1 MSEEQL
7 NGKVEDTSS
16 YKVHVL
22 YYDRG
27 SYVIPALHCT
37 LYKDMPDYM
46 EYADA
51 INQDQYK
58 VMEATLDYHT
68 LKPIEEGGD
77 DIMAYLVD
85 KGFDRDAL
93 RNGLTSCCNDDYVTI
108 VRGIHDVSEYA
119 VQMDPSKFIEWA
131 AGAGMAAGLEFEDI
145 NTEELFLPQ
154 WWLKETGVPASDI
167 GWETHCGELL
177 EARKISECKSIT
189 TMVSTADDFVNR
201 IDIEFAD
208 GSTRSFRPY
217 RVSYNRLSYKDNAV
231 CMGECASR

>member
-1 MSEEQL
+1 MSEEQF

-16 YKVHVL
+16 YEVHVL

-37 LYKDMPDYM
+37 LYKDMPDNMKYV
-46 EYADA
+46 DDRKL
-51 INQDQYK
+51 DQYK

-68 LKPIEEGGD
+68 LKPVEEGGD
-77 DIMAYLVD
+77 DIIAYLVD

-93 RNGLTSCCNDDYVTI
+93 CNGLRHCDNDDYVTI

-131 AGAGMAAGLEFEDI
+131 AGAAYGCGLQFEDI

-208 GSTRSFRPY
+208 GSTRSFCPY
-217 RVSYNRLSYKDNAV
+217 RVSYNRLSYKDNKA
-231 CMGECASR
+231 CMDECASR